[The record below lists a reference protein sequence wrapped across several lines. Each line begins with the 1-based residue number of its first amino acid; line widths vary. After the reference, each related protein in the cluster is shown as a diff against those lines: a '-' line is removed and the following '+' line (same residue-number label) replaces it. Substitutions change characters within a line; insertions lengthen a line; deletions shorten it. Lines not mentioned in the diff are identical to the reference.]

1 MKKIYLFITIVC
13 ISISTKSQSC
23 YDPYEDFVDPTPT
36 TSLLHT
42 NNKTEKSI
50 YNLQGQL
57 LWQGQD
63 EKVDVSQWEQGVY
76 LLRTKEKTY
85 RWIKN

>member
-23 YDPYEDFVDPTPT
+23 YDPYEDFVDPKPT

-42 NNKTEKSI
+42 NNTTKKSI